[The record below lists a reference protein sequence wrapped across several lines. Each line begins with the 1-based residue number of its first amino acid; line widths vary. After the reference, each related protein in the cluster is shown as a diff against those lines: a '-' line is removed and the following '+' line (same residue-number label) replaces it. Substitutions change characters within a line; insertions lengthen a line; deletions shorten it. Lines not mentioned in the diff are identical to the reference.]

1 MGTLDQQFLY
11 SNGTLRNKLGIR
23 DKKRLQKVEYLQVAH
38 RNDQIME
45 NPIIFIKSFD
55 DLIKIHKIL
64 FGWLY
69 DWAGKVRDYQ
79 ISKGNTLFLPSDR
92 ISNGI
97 RIVNQDIIQINQK
110 DKPGS
115 LLYARLL
122 DDTNYVHPFREGN
135 GRSTK
140 AMIQKLARNH
150 GQTIKYPRNTAEMIK
165 ALNRSDIDKISKLMT
180 IDDFK

>member
-1 MGTLDQQFLY
+1 M
-11 SNGTLRNKLGIR
+11 
-23 DKKRLQKVEYLQVAH
+23 
-38 RNDQIME
+38 
-45 NPIIFIKSFD
+45 
-55 DLIKIHKIL
+55 
-64 FGWLY
+64 
-69 DWAGKVRDYQ
+69 
-79 ISKGNTLFLPSDR
+79 FLPSDR

-110 DKPGS
+110 DKPGL